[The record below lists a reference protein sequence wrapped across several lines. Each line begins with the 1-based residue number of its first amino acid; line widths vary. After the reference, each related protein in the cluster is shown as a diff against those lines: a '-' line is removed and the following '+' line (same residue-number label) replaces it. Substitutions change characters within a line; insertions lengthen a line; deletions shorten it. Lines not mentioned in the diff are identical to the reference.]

1 MHFGR
6 VHLSLAARP
15 LSSLPIAHRAFGGE
29 AEREVTSSFIFRII
43 EMVAMRRRRMR
54 RRIIGRVA
62 MRTRI
67 IAGMVLRRRKILL
80 VMNYAGEDNGV
91 GDETY
96 FGESL
101 GER

>member
-43 EMVAMRRRRMR
+43 EMVAMRRRR
-54 RRIIGRVA
+54 IIGRVA